1 MRGTTAAEAAQ
12 ALPVDILAA
21 VEGAHVIPR
30 SSRDDEGE
38 HYVVVRMPGLG
49 SWTHSAEETRSRLG
63 NGFPELSEGQLE
75 RAYRFLAN
83 RVAKTLREV
92 NSAAAPRRTSWVHNW

>member
-1 MRGTTAAEAAQ
+1 MRGTTAETGT
-12 ALPVDILAA
+12 ALPVDVLAA
-21 VEGAHVIPR
+21 IEAAHVMVR
-30 SSRDDEGE
+30 SAGDEEDGAR
-38 HYVVVRMPGLG
+38 VVVRLPGQG
-49 SWTHSAEETRSRLG
+49 SWIHDNHETRERLA

-75 RAYRFLAN
+75 RAYRFLVS